1 MAIRKVKASGLEAY
15 VPRVAVEWPGPERF
29 FVTDGSLVFV
39 DISGF
44 TALSERLAARGR
56 IGAEELTEAI
66 SGCFADLLALAYGEG
81 GSLLKFGGD
90 ALLLFFEGGDH
101 AARAVRSAIRM
112 RRRMRTV
119 GKLTTSVG
127 SVRLRMSVGVHSG
140 EISLFRVGDS
150 HEELILT
157 GPGASTTVSMES
169 IAEAG
174 DILVSDATAASIDRS
189 LLGERKG
196 PGTLVRDRALPEHE
210 DSFPPRPPATDDDL
224 LRVVPVA
231 LREHL
236 LDGGG
241 DSEHRHVSIAF
252 VHFDGTDELIR
263 ERGAA
268 ETAEAL
274 AALVTDVQR
283 AAATHQ
289 VTFLASDIDRDGGK
303 IILVSGVPRTLGDD
317 EGRLLRA
324 VREIADRDRVLPVR
338 IGVNRGHVFAG
349 EVGPRFRRT
358 YTIMGDAV
366 NLAARLMAAATPGQ
380 VLVSEGV
387 LSLSRTAFET
397 TTLEPIRV
405 KGKAQ
410 PVQPFELGAIKG
422 TQERRASSML
432 PLIGRDD
439 EVAQL
444 MQALAET
451 MEGWGRVV
459 ELTGET
465 GIGKSRL
472 VEEVRARAVG
482 VPSLV
487 VACEQYESATP
498 FFAARALLL
507 RVLGIDDPF
516 ALPPD
521 RLVELLRSRA
531 PDSERWM
538 PLIAEVLGVPVADT
552 EQTAALQ
559 GAFRRQRTIMAVTEL
574 LESSLTDVSIIVFED
589 VHWIDDA
596 SGDLLAH
603 LERTASQRPWM
614 FVLTRR
620 DEPNGFVA
628 SDAAVRLTLSVL
640 DEGRATELIDAATE
654 DAPLPPHEVRALVA
668 RAGGNPLFLEELARL
683 GIKTSIDSLPGSLEA
698 VMGIQIDA
706 LPPSDRR
713 LLRYAAVLGMTVESE
728 ILARIV
734 EDATLDD
741 RTLQRRLGS
750 FLLAGGRGR
759 LRFRHRLLRDVAYE
773 GLPFNTRRQLH
784 SRAGDAIESVCGDAR
799 LERGEIL
806 SLHFMH
812 ARRYDKCWIYGH
824 SAGERAQEA
833 FANVEAMQLYERAIS
848 AAQRLDDVPVA
859 EIADTWMRLGEVAMY
874 AGAYLRSHAAF
885 RECRKLNRQEPVVFA
900 RACHWDSRV
909 AESEG
914 QRQGAMRWIR
924 KGLKALEGRDDEAS
938 TAERAKLQVAL
949 AYSYQQ
955 LGRPKRAIDWS
966 HAAID
971 DAKAT
976 NSRLALA
983 DAYMVLD
990 SAYVDLGQPERAV
1003 NADHALPL
1011 LEELREFGKMGVLL
1025 NALGW
1030 ISYYKGEWPEAVRA
1044 WERAQETLERVGNVS
1059 DAAVVRCNL
1068 AEILLH
1074 QGRLDEAEAILRDLI
1089 RLWRSIE
1096 QPFWMAIATMLLG
1109 RVHARRGDLDD
1120 ALAAFDDAQ
1129 GVFAGF
1135 GADANLADLDALV
1148 AELKL

>member
-603 LERTASQRPWM
+603 LGRTASQRPW
-614 FVLTRR
+614 
-620 DEPNGFVA
+620 
-628 SDAAVRLTLSVL
+628 
-640 DEGRATELIDAATE
+640 
-654 DAPLPPHEVRALVA
+654 
-668 RAGGNPLFLEELARL
+668 
-683 GIKTSIDSLPGSLEA
+683 
-698 VMGIQIDA
+698 
-706 LPPSDRR
+706 SDRR

-955 LGRPKRAIDWS
+955 LGRPKRAIDW
-966 HAAID
+966 
-971 DAKAT
+971 
-976 NSRLALA
+976 
-983 DAYMVLD
+983 
-990 SAYVDLGQPERAV
+990 
-1003 NADHALPL
+1003 
-1011 LEELREFGKMGVLL
+1011 
-1025 NALGW
+1025 
-1030 ISYYKGEWPEAVRA
+1030 
-1044 WERAQETLERVGNVS
+1044 
-1059 DAAVVRCNL
+1059 
-1068 AEILLH
+1068 
-1074 QGRLDEAEAILRDLI
+1074 
-1089 RLWRSIE
+1089 
-1096 QPFWMAIATMLLG
+1096 
-1109 RVHARRGDLDD
+1109 
-1120 ALAAFDDAQ
+1120 
-1129 GVFAGF
+1129 
-1135 GADANLADLDALV
+1135 
-1148 AELKL
+1148 